1 MLTLVSGG
9 SASGKSEFAE
19 SLVVSSPCT
28 QRFYLATMIA
38 FDEECRRRIARHRR
52 MRAEKNFETIEI
64 PTGLET
70 IVFPQEDG
78 TDSLQN
84 RCALLECMSNLVANE
99 FFSDK
104 LQSSAVC
111 ERKETVVRQVM
122 RGVERLTKSCGE
134 VIIVTNELFSDGIDY
149 DEGTREYLSA
159 LGKINQEIAARADRV
174 IEVVAGIPVVWK
186 GAQES

>member
-78 TDSLQN
+78 VRFSPKPMCSA
-84 RCALLECMSNLVANE
+84 RMYVKPCGKRV
-99 FFSDK
+99 FF
-104 LQSSAVC
+104 
-111 ERKETVVRQVM
+111 RQAAID
-122 RGVERLTKSCGE
+122 RGL
-134 VIIVTNELFSDGIDY
+134 
-149 DEGTREYLSA
+149 
-159 LGKINQEIAARADRV
+159 
-174 IEVVAGIPVVWK
+174 
-186 GAQES
+186 

>member
-1 MLTLVSGG
+1 MRV
-9 SASGKSEFAE
+9 
-19 SLVVSSPCT
+19 
-28 QRFYLATMIA
+28 IA
-38 FDEECRRRIARHRR
+38 VCALK
-52 MRAEKNFETIEI
+52 KNFETIEI

-78 TDSLQN
+78 ADSLQN

-104 LQSSAVC
+104 LQSIAVC

-122 RGVERLTKSCGE
+122 RGVERLAKSCGE

-159 LGKINQEIAARADRV
+159 LGKSIRKLRRALTV
-174 IEVVAGIPVVWK
+174 
-186 GAQES
+186 

>member
-1 MLTLVSGG
+1 
-9 SASGKSEFAE
+9 
-19 SLVVSSPCT
+19 
-28 QRFYLATMIA
+28 
-38 FDEECRRRIARHRR
+38 

-111 ERKETVVRQVM
+111 ERKETVVRQ
-122 RGVERLTKSCGE
+122 SCGA
-134 VIIVTNELFSDGIDY
+134 
-149 DEGTREYLSA
+149 LSVW
-159 LGKINQEIAARADRV
+159 LKAAER
-174 IEVVAGIPVVWK
+174 
-186 GAQES
+186 

>member
-38 FDEECRRRIARHRR
+38 FDEECRRRIVRHRR

-64 PTGLET
+64 PTGLENLS
-70 IVFPQEDG
+70 FPQEDG
-78 TDSLQN
+78 VDSVQN

-104 LQSSAVC
+104 PVSY
-111 ERKETVVRQVM
+111 TH
-122 RGVERLTKSCGE
+122 LTLP
-134 VIIVTNELFSDGIDY
+134 T
-149 DEGTREYLSA
+149 T
-159 LGKINQEIAARADRV
+159 
-174 IEVVAGIPVVWK
+174 
-186 GAQES
+186 